1 MLFHGQGEQELTS
14 SKPQVCNRHFTRHN
28 MSQPYNLRLHSAPPG
43 SPGTCVCASCC
54 RTGGGSAQITLVT
67 VTVFDCLPHDCGVQ
81 FQCTSLQSSLTH
93 LLHNLPFLQWILD
106 LGAIHTLPIL
116 RAVFV
121 QDVQAKRIKT
131 VSSGGQVI
139 CQLDQLY
146 PVQDLEKSGKKAF
159 WS

>member
-121 QDVQAKRIKT
+121 QDVQAKQSHPEGRLSVNWISFTLFRTWRNLVKKL
-131 VSSGGQVI
+131 SGDDI
-139 CQLDQLY
+139 
-146 PVQDLEKSGKKAF
+146 
-159 WS
+159 